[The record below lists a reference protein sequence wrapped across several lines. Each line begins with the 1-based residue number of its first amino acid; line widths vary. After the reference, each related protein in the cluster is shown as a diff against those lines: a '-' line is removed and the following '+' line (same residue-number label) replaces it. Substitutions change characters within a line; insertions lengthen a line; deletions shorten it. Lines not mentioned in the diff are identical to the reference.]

1 MLRGIGCALFAAV
14 TLFAH
19 AAVAEGSSSQFESAE
34 SPTFETGDRSVTVF
48 GGLASTSNFSKL
60 VLMPW
65 ESSVEWDIPWLGAA
79 LSQRVWSF
87 TDALTV
93 EVEAGAGYRFG
104 SEKTGEAWSAIYL
117 RYDDFPWNHRVYTS
131 VAASTGLN
139 LASRVSPLEK
149 IKSENGGSRLLHYFS
164 PEITFAL
171 PSQPNVELMF
181 RLHHRSGIFG
191 TINGARGGNQ
201 YGTVGL
207 RWRF

>member
-164 PEITFAL
+164 PEIAIAD
-171 PSQPNVELMF
+171 PDNRHQELVL
-181 RLHHRSGIFG
+181 RLHHRSGVFG
-191 TINGARGGNQ
+191 LFDGVSSGSNTVTI
-201 YGTVGL
+201 GL
-207 RWRF
+207 RTRF